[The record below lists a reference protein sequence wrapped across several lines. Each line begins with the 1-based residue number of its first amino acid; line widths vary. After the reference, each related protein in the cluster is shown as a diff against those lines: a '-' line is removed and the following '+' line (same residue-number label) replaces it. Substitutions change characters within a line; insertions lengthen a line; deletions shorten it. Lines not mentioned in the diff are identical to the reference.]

1 MACEYRR
8 LVLGTDLTLTV
19 HRLENIQLPERYEL
33 VRHLA
38 SGGMASVW
46 CAEDRVLGRRV
57 AIKLLAPRLQHDPG
71 AVARFGREARAAARL
86 SAHPHVVTIYD
97 VGESG
102 GSAFI
107 VMEHLAGGTVA
118 NALTHRSPDRAETLR
133 WIREAA
139 HALDYAHSRGVIHRD
154 IKPANMLLDLGAV
167 LHVADF
173 GIARLATESTITS
186 PGELLGTAAYLS
198 PERALGEPANAAADR
213 YSLGVVAFE
222 LLAGRRPFTAEH
234 FAAQARQHIE
244 DAPPRA
250 SSVRPSLPPALDPVL
265 ARGLAKRPE
274 RRWPSATAM
283 ADAIEDV
290 MATREWAA
298 VPSAPSAGPLR
309 VPAPAPTRA
318 TAPAR
323 SRTRVPPPP
332 PRSPRRSVPPPQRGA
347 GPLGG
352 RIRSRAGVLA
362 ALAGVA
368 LAAGAVVGAG
378 SQSGGIPSASLSAR
392 TPTSGTA
399 VAPATR
405 HVATAAPARRR
416 RPAAVPH
423 ATSTATATQP
433 VPTPPPAPAQTPVT
447 AGTPVSLEA
456 RGHQLMLGG
465 AYGPAI
471 DVLRKAVASAPK
483 SDVTY
488 AYALYDLG
496 RSLRLSG
503 DPQAA
508 IPVLLARLQ
517 IPNQPDAVRRELL
530 LAEAGAHGVPT
541 GDGTGRGHHRAHP
554 QRD

>member
-1 MACEYRR
+1 LSA
-8 LVLGTDLTLTV
+8 
-19 HRLENIQLPERYEL
+19 HILENIQLPERYEL

-118 NALTHRSPDRAETLR
+118 NALTHRSPDHAETLR

-139 HALDYAHSRGVIHRD
+139 QALDYAHSRGVIHRD
-154 IKPANMLLDLGAV
+154 IKPANMLLDLNTV

-173 GIARLATESTITS
+173 GIARLATENTITS

-222 LLAGRRPFTAEH
+222 LLTGRRPFTAEH

-265 ARGLAKRPE
+265 ARGLAKRTE

-283 ADAIEDV
+283 ADAIDDV
-290 MATREWAA
+290 MATHEWPAVPAA
-298 VPSAPSAGPLR
+298 VVAGTPRAPAPVPTRGA
-309 VPAPAPTRA
+309 VPAPTPA
-318 TAPAR
+318 TAR
-323 SRTRVPPPP
+323 IRVPPPGP
-332 PRSPRRSVPPPQRGA
+332 PRRAVPPPQRIA
-347 GPLGG
+347 RPLGG

-368 LAAGAVVGAG
+368 LAAGTVVGAG

-392 TPTSGTA
+392 TPTSGAAGT
-399 VAPATR
+399 PASR
-405 HVATAAPARRR
+405 RVATAAPRPRR
-416 RPAAVPH
+416 RPPAAHH
-423 ATSTATATQP
+423 ATTTATATQP
-433 VPTPPPAPAQTPVT
+433 AVAPPPPAPTQTPVT

-465 AYGPAI
+465 AYGPAVAI
-471 DVLRKAVASAPK
+471 LREAVASAPK
-483 SDVTY
+483 GDVTY

-530 LAEAGAHGVPT
+530 LAEAGAHGTPT
-541 GDGTGRGHHRAHP
+541 GDGPGRGRHRAHP

>member
-1 MACEYRR
+1 M
-8 LVLGTDLTLTV
+8 
-19 HRLENIQLPERYEL
+19 LEDIQLPERYAL

-46 CAEDRVLGRRV
+46 CAEDQVLGRRV

-102 GSAFI
+102 GGAFI
-107 VMEHLAGGTVA
+107 VMEYLAGGTVA
-118 NALTHRSPDRAETLR
+118 NALTLRSPDRAETLR

-139 HALDYAHSRGVIHRD
+139 QALDYAHRRGVIHRD
-154 IKPANMLLDLGAV
+154 IKPANMLLDRGTV

-173 GIARLATESTITS
+173 GIARLATENTITT

-213 YSLGVVAFE
+213 YALGVVAFE
-222 LLAGRRPFTAEH
+222 LLTGRRPFTAEH
-234 FAAQARQHIE
+234 FAAQARQHIDE
-244 DAPPRA
+244 GPPTA

-274 RRWPSATAM
+274 RRWDSAIAM
-283 ADAIEDV
+283 ADAIDDV
-290 MATREWAA
+290 MATHDWPAPRAAGAPPAAGAARAAA
-298 VPSAPSAGPLR
+298 VAAAQQPER
-309 VPAPAPTRA
+309 PAERP
-318 TAPAR
+318 
-323 SRTRVPPPP
+323 V
-332 PRSPRRSVPPPQRGA
+332 RG
-347 GPLGG
+347 GL
-352 RIRSRAGVLA
+352 RSRAGVLA

-368 LAAGAVVGAG
+368 FAAGAVIG
-378 SQSGGIPSASLSAR
+378 SGSDSGGTPSASLSAR
-392 TPTSGTA
+392 SHTSGA
-399 VAPATR
+399 ARAPVTR
-405 HVATAAPARRR
+405 HVASATTTHRHRTPARRR
-416 RPAAVPH
+416 T
-423 ATSTATATQP
+423 TSTATATQP
-433 VPTPPPAPAQTPVT
+433 SVTATPPVPAPAQPPVT

-456 RGHQLMLGG
+456 QGHQLMVNG

-471 DVLRKAVASAPK
+471 DLLRKAVATAPK
-483 SDVTY
+483 SDITY

-508 IPVLLARLQ
+508 IPVLRARLQ
-517 IPNQPDAVRRELL
+517 IPNQPDAVRRELM
-530 LAEAGAHGVPT
+530 LAVAGANGAPT
-541 GDGTGRGHHRAHP
+541 GGGPSHGHHRGHGK
-554 QRD
+554 RD

>member
-1 MACEYRR
+1 M
-8 LVLGTDLTLTV
+8 
-19 HRLENIQLPERYEL
+19 LEDIQLPERYEL

-57 AIKLLAPRLQHDPG
+57 AIKLLAPRLQHDPD

-118 NALTHRSPDRAETLR
+118 NALKQRSPDRAETLR

-139 HALDYAHSRGVIHRD
+139 QALDYAHSRGVIHRD
-154 IKPANMLLDLGAV
+154 VKPANMLLDLGTV

-173 GIARLATESTITS
+173 GIARLATENTITS

-213 YSLGVVAFE
+213 YALAVVAFE
-222 LLAGRRPFTAEH
+222 LLTGRRPFTAEH
-234 FAAQARQHIE
+234 FAAQAHQHIDDE
-244 DAPPRA
+244 PPRA
-250 SSVRPSLPPALDPVL
+250 SSIRPSLPPALDPVL

-283 ADAIEDV
+283 ADAIDDV
-290 MATREWAA
+290 MAVSEWPAPRAAA
-298 VPSAPSAGPLR
+298 VASAPRAPATPRPRVPPTRRPVLR
-309 VPAPAPTRA
+309 PERPAPAL
-318 TAPAR
+318 
-323 SRTRVPPPP
+323 
-332 PRSPRRSVPPPQRGA
+332 RGR
-347 GPLGG
+347 L
-352 RIRSRAGVLA
+352 RSRAGVLA

-378 SQSGGIPSASLSAR
+378 SQSDGTPSASLSAR
-392 TPTSGTA
+392 THTSGA
-399 VAPATR
+399 VRAPVTQHA
-405 HVATAAPARRR
+405 AGAAPTHRR
-416 RPAAVPH
+416 RPAAAH
-423 ATSTATATQP
+423 DTTSTATATQP
-433 VPTPPPAPAQTPVT
+433 SVTPTPPAPTQPPVT

-456 RGHQLMLGG
+456 RGHQLMVNG

-471 DVLRKAVASAPK
+471 DVLRKAVATAPR
-483 SDVTY
+483 SDITY

-508 IPVLLARLQ
+508 IPVLRARLQ

-530 LAEAGAHGVPT
+530 LAEAGAHGAPT
-541 GDGTGRGHHRAHP
+541 GGGPGRGHYRGRG